1 MTSNDD
7 QVFEA
12 DFSDPDRT
20 CSSSGVAGNFV
31 HSFGHALVQAPIDG
45 VREVV
50 NGISRTKIVPKI
62 EIVKPP
68 EKAEIAT
75 PEWEAQKFGT
85 GAGLIAALFVIG
97 SLLSRR
103 RG

>member
-12 DFSDPDRT
+12 EHIDFDRKP
-20 CSSSGVAGNFV
+20 SSSYAGNFV

-50 NGISRTKIVPKI
+50 NKLSNSKIVPKI
-62 EIVKPP
+62 EIVKAP
-68 EKAEIAT
+68 EKAEVST

-85 GAGLIAALFVIG
+85 GAGLVAG
-97 SLLSRR
+97 LLILAKLMTRR
-103 RG
+103 

>member
-7 QVFEA
+7 SQIFEA
-12 DFSDPDRT
+12 EHIDPDRKT
-20 CSSSGVAGNFV
+20 SGYAGNFM

-50 NGISRTKIVPKI
+50 NTLSHTKVIPKI

-68 EKAEIAT
+68 EKAEIST

-85 GAGLIAALFVIG
+85 GAGLIAG
-97 SLLSRR
+97 LLIIAKLMSRR
-103 RG
+103 

>member
-7 QVFEA
+7 SQVFEA
-12 DFSDPDRT
+12 EHIDSDRKA
-20 CSSSGVAGNFV
+20 SGSYAGNFV

-50 NGISRTKIVPKI
+50 NTLSNSKIVPKI

-68 EKAEIAT
+68 EKAEIST

-85 GAGLIAALFVIG
+85 GAGLVAGLLIIAKIL
-97 SLLSRR
+97 SSRR
-103 RG
+103 

>member
-7 QVFEA
+7 SQVFDAEPI
-12 DFSDPDRT
+12 DLNK
-20 CSSSGVAGNFV
+20 SSVGGYAGNFV

-50 NGISRTKIVPKI
+50 NTISRSKIVPKI

-85 GAGLIAALFVIG
+85 GAGLIAGLMILARVLY
-97 SLLSRR
+97 RR
-103 RG
+103 

>member
-7 QVFEA
+7 SQVFDAEHI
-12 DFSDPDRT
+12 DPDRT
-20 CSSSGVAGNFV
+20 PNTSGYAGNFV
-31 HSFGHALVQAPIDG
+31 HSFGHALVQAPLDG

-68 EKAEIAT
+68 EKAEIST

-85 GAGLIAALFVIG
+85 GAGLIAAVFIIG
-97 SLLSRR
+97 KLLSRR
-103 RG
+103 